1 MKKMRFGRSCFAAGM
16 LVIFAMVLTGCIGGT
31 SKPSKFYLLR
41 SMENP
46 QKSFP
51 TTGNKDRVSVLIGPI
66 TLPAYLDRTQMVTVA
81 GKHELVLEEF
91 NRWAE
96 PLKDNFYRVL
106 MEDLSLLL
114 NTSDVYAYDRD
125 GAPTADYQVIIDV
138 TRFDSVAG
146 GTAVLTA
153 FWTVS
158 GRDSSSPSIK
168 RKSVFRKTMPSTG
181 ITGVVEAQNQTLA
194 ELSREIARVIQS
206 QRRPEFPVD
215 GGS

>member
-1 MKKMRFGRSCFAAGM
+1 MKKMRFGKSCFTTVM
-16 LVIFAMVLTGCIGGT
+16 LVFFAIGMAGCIGGT

-46 QKSFP
+46 QKSLP
-51 TTGNKDRVSVLIGPI
+51 PAGNKNCVSVLIGPI

-114 NTSDVYAYDRD
+114 NTSEVYAYDRD
-125 GAPTADYQVIIDV
+125 GVSLTDYQVVIDV
-138 TRFDSVAG
+138 TRYDSVAG
-146 GTAVLTA
+146 GDAVLTA

-158 GRDSSSPSIK
+158 GKDGNSPGIK
-168 RKSVFRKTMPSTG
+168 RKSVFSRSVPSTG
-181 ITGVVEAQNQTLA
+181 ITGVVEAQNQTLT
-194 ELSREIARVIQS
+194 ELSREIAKEIQS
-206 QRRPEFPVD
+206 FQR
-215 GGS
+215 

>member
-1 MKKMRFGRSCFAAGM
+1 MKKLRFERSCFAAVM
-16 LVIFAMVLTGCIGGT
+16 LVFFVMVLNGCIGGS

-41 SMENP
+41 SIENP
-46 QKSFP
+46 PDNLP
-51 TTGNKDRVSVLIGPI
+51 TTGNRDRVAVLIGPI

-96 PLKDNFYRVL
+96 PLKDGFYRVL

-125 GAPTADYQVIIDV
+125 GAPTEGYQVITDV
-138 TRFDSVAG
+138 TRFDSIAG
-146 GTAVLTA
+146 GDAVLTA

-158 GRDSSSPSIK
+158 GRDNSSPVMT
-168 RKSVFRKTMPSTG
+168 RKSVFRKPMPSTG
-181 ITGVVEAQNQTLA
+181 ITGVVEAQNQILA

-206 QRRPEFPVD
+206 LQR
-215 GGS
+215 

>member
-1 MKKMRFGRSCFAAGM
+1 MTFYEAIKVTLLS
-16 LVIFAMVLTGCIGGT
+16 LT
-31 SKPSKFYLLR
+31 L
-41 SMENP
+41 NP
-46 QKSFP
+46 VF
-51 TTGNKDRVSVLIGPI
+51 I
-66 TLPAYLDRTQMVTVA
+66 

-146 GTAVLTA
+146 GYAILTA
-153 FWTVS
+153 FWTIN
-158 GRDSSSPSIK
+158 GKDSSSSVMK
-168 RKSVFRKTMPSTG
+168 RKSVFRKAMPSTD
-181 ITGVVEAQNQTLA
+181 ITGIVEAQNQTLT
-194 ELSREIARVIQS
+194 ELSREIAKAIQS
-206 QRRPEFPVD
+206 LQ
-215 GGS
+215 G

>member
-1 MKKMRFGRSCFAAGM
+1 MKKLRFERSCFAAVM
-16 LVIFAMVLTGCIGGT
+16 LVFFVMVLNGCIGGS

-41 SMENP
+41 SIENP
-46 QKSFP
+46 PDNLP
-51 TTGNKDRVSVLIGPI
+51 TTENRDRVAVLVGPI

-96 PLKDNFYRVL
+96 PLKDGFYRVL

-125 GAPTADYQVIIDV
+125 GAPTTDYQVIIDV
-138 TRFDSVAG
+138 TRFDSIAG
-146 GTAVLTA
+146 GDAFLTA

-158 GRDSSSPSIK
+158 GRDDSSPVMT
-168 RKSVFRKTMPSTG
+168 RKSVFRKPMPSTG
-181 ITGVVEAQNQTLA
+181 ITGVVEAQNQILA

-206 QRRPEFPVD
+206 LQR
-215 GGS
+215 

>member
-1 MKKMRFGRSCFAAGM
+1 MKKLRSERSCFAAVM
-16 LVIFAMVLTGCIGGT
+16 LVFFVMVLNGCIGGS

-41 SMENP
+41 SIENP
-46 QKSFP
+46 PENLP
-51 TTGNKDRVSVLIGPI
+51 TTGNRDRVAVLVGPI

-96 PLKDNFYRVL
+96 PLKDGFYRVL

-125 GAPTADYQVIIDV
+125 GAPTTDYQVIIDV
-138 TRFDSVAG
+138 TRFDSIAG
-146 GTAVLTA
+146 GDAVLTA

-158 GRDSSSPSIK
+158 GRDSNSPVMT
-168 RKSVFRKTMPSTG
+168 RKSVFRKPMPSTG

-206 QRRPEFPVD
+206 QP
-215 GGS
+215 

>member
-1 MKKMRFGRSCFAAGM
+1 MKNMRFGRVCLAAVM
-16 LVIFAMVLTGCIGGT
+16 LVVLAMILTGCIGGT

-41 SMENP
+41 SMENS
-46 QKSFP
+46 QKSLS
-51 TTGNKDRVSVLIGPI
+51 TAGNEGSVSVLIGPI
-66 TLPAYLDRTQMVTVA
+66 TLPAYLDRPQMVTVA

-106 MEDLSLLL
+106 MEDISLLL

-125 GAPTADYQVIIDV
+125 SAPTADYQVVIDV

-146 GTAVLTA
+146 GDAVLNA

-158 GRDSSSPSIK
+158 GKDDNPPIAK
-168 RKSVFRKTMPSTG
+168 RKSVFRKAVPSAG
-181 ITGVVEAQNQTLA
+181 ITGVVEAQNLVLT
-194 ELSREIARVIQS
+194 ELSREIAKAIRS
-206 QRRPEFPVD
+206 LKR
-215 GGS
+215 

>member
-1 MKKMRFGRSCFAAGM
+1 MKKLRFERSCFAAVM
-16 LVIFAMVLTGCIGGT
+16 LVFFVMVLNGCIGGS

-41 SMENP
+41 SIENP
-46 QKSFP
+46 PDNLP
-51 TTGNKDRVSVLIGPI
+51 TTENRDRVAVLVGPI

-96 PLKDNFYRVL
+96 PLKDGFYRVL

-125 GAPTADYQVIIDV
+125 GAPTEGYQVIIDV
-138 TRFDSVAG
+138 TRFDSLAG
-146 GTAVLTA
+146 GDAVLTA

-158 GRDSSSPSIK
+158 GRDNSSPVMT
-168 RKSVFRKTMPSTG
+168 RKSVFRKPMPSTG
-181 ITGVVEAQNQTLA
+181 ITGVVEAQNQILA

-206 QRRPEFPVD
+206 LQR
-215 GGS
+215 

>member
-1 MKKMRFGRSCFAAGM
+1 MKIMKFGRSCFTAVM
-16 LVIFAMVLTGCIGGT
+16 LVVFAVILTGCIGGT

-41 SMENP
+41 SMENS
-46 QKSFP
+46 QKNLP
-51 TTGNKDRVSVLIGPI
+51 TSGNKDSVSVLIGPI

-106 MEDLSLLL
+106 MEDLSSLL

-125 GAPTADYQVIIDV
+125 GAPTADYQVVIDV
-138 TRFDSVAG
+138 TRFDSIAG
-146 GTAVLTA
+146 GDAVLTA

-158 GRDSSSPSIK
+158 GKDSSSPSTK
-168 RKSVFRKTMPSTG
+168 RKSVFRKAVPSTG
-181 ITGVVEAQNQTLA
+181 IAGVVEAQNQTLTA
-194 ELSREIARVIQS
+194 LSREIASAIQAM
-206 QRRPEFPVD
+206 QR
-215 GGS
+215 

>member
-1 MKKMRFGRSCFAAGM
+1 MKKIRFGKSCFAAVM
-16 LVIFAMVLTGCIGGT
+16 LVVLAMILTGCIGGT

-46 QKSFP
+46 QKSLP
-51 TTGNKDRVSVLIGPI
+51 PAGNKNSVSVLIGPI

-91 NRWAE
+91 NRWGE

-114 NTSDVYAYDRD
+114 NTSEVYAYDRD
-125 GAPTADYQVIIDV
+125 GGTKTDYQVVIDV
-138 TRFDSVAG
+138 TRYDSAPG
-146 GTAVLTA
+146 GHAVLTA

-158 GRDSSSPSIK
+158 GKDSSAPGIK
-168 RKSVFRKTMPSTG
+168 RKSVFSRSVSSTG
-181 ITGVVEAQNQTLA
+181 ITGVVEAQNQTLT
-194 ELSREIARVIQS
+194 ELSREIAKEIQS
-206 QRRPEFPVD
+206 LQR
-215 GGS
+215 

>member
-1 MKKMRFGRSCFAAGM
+1 MKKMRFGRSYSAAVM
-16 LVIFAMVLTGCIGGT
+16 LVVLTMILTGCIGGT

-46 QKSFP
+46 QKSLP
-51 TTGNKDRVSVLIGPI
+51 PAGKKDSVSVLIGPI
-66 TLPAYLDRTQMVTVA
+66 TLPAYLDRTQMVTMA

-114 NTSDVYAYDRD
+114 NTSEVYAYDRD
-125 GAPTADYQVIIDV
+125 GAPKADYQVVIDV
-138 TRFDSVAG
+138 TSFDSVPG
-146 GTAVLTA
+146 GDAVLTA

-158 GRDSSSPSIK
+158 GKDGSSPGIK
-168 RKSVFRKTMPSTG
+168 RKSVFRKAVPSTG
-181 ITGVVEAQNQTLA
+181 ITGVVEAQNQTLT
-194 ELSREIARVIQS
+194 ELSREIAKEIQS
-206 QRRPEFPVD
+206 LQR
-215 GGS
+215 

>member
-1 MKKMRFGRSCFAAGM
+1 MRKMRFGRRFFAAVI
-16 LVIFAMVLTGCIGGT
+16 LVVLAIVLTGCIGGT

-46 QKSFP
+46 RSSMP
-51 TTGNKDRVSVLIGPI
+51 SAGNRDSVSVLIGPI
-66 TLPAYLDRTQMVTVA
+66 TLPAYLDRTQMVTVS
-81 GKHELVLEEF
+81 GKHELALEEF

-125 GAPTADYQVIIDV
+125 SAPTADYQVVIDV

-146 GTAVLTA
+146 GDAILTA

-158 GRDSSSPSIK
+158 GKDSNSPGIK
-168 RKSVFRKTMPSTG
+168 RKSVFRKAVPTIG
-181 ITGVVEAQNQTLA
+181 IAGVVEAQNQTLT
-194 ELSREIARVIQS
+194 ELSHKIASAIQS
-206 QRRPEFPVD
+206 LHH
-215 GGS
+215 